1 MTPEDRLKELG
12 LALPPAPVPV
22 GSYVPAVRT
31 GNLVFVSGQLP
42 MRDGHLMATG
52 KVGAEVSLETARACA
67 RQAALNALAVAAAEA
82 GGLARITR
90 IVRLTGHVASAPGF
104 TDQAKVM
111 NAASDLV
118 AEIFIGDAG
127 RHSRAAL
134 GAAELPLGAPIE
146 LEMIAEVGT

>member
-1 MTPEDRLKELG
+1 MTPEENLKRLG
-12 LALPPAPVPV
+12 LTLPPAPAPV

-42 MRDGHLMATG
+42 VRDGELMTTG
-52 KVGAEVSLETARACA
+52 KVGGEVSLEAAQDCA
-67 RQAALNALAVAAAEA
+67 RQAVLNALAVAAEAA
-82 GGLARITR
+82 GGLGAVAR

-118 AEIFIGDAG
+118 AQVFGESG

-134 GAAELPLGAPIE
+134 GAADLPLGSPLE
-146 LEMIAEVGT
+146 LEMIVEVAG